1 MKREYVFVQ
10 DEDRF
15 YERVYVEDIYYIE
28 EIKSTHY
35 CKVIYKTGE
44 GIVRA
49 DIKHLEGNLGATLY
63 KVKASTLINLKH
75 VWRIYMDKRLIYF
88 TKDIYCTFSAKNS
101 RRIKEELR
109 VNFVAG
115 HC

>member
-1 MKREYVFVQ
+1 
-10 DEDRF
+10 
-15 YERVYVEDIYYIE
+15 
-28 EIKSTHY
+28 
-35 CKVIYKTGE
+35 
-44 GIVRA
+44 
-49 DIKHLEGNLGATLY
+49 
-63 KVKASTLINLKH
+63 
-75 VWRIYMDKRLIYF
+75 MDKRLIYF